1 MEDSKSKR
9 VVGAV
14 LLAAGQASR
23 MGRPKQLLRWKG
35 KPLLGHALETAL
47 HIARADAC
55 IVVGGAYLEEIE
67 AVAGGYPGV
76 QTTHNPDWATGMGS
90 SIACGVRAL
99 LASVPTLD
107 GILIMLA
114 DQPLV
119 QVPQVEALLQAWES
133 SALDFV
139 AACYEEQPGVPALFS
154 ASLFPSLLG
163 LQGQSGA
170 KALFKNPAL
179 QGVLLPMPEA
189 ACDLDTPE
197 EWEHFQQEYGA

>member
-1 MEDSKSKR
+1 M
-9 VVGAV
+9 
-14 LLAAGQASR
+14 LASGQASR

-55 IVVGGAYLEEIE
+55 IVVGGAYPEEIE

-76 QTTHNPDWATGMGS
+76 QTVRNPDWATGMGS

-170 KALFKNPAL
+170 KALFKDPAL

-197 EWEHFQQEYGA
+197 EWERFQQEYGA

>member
-55 IVVGGAYLEEIE
+55 IVVGGAYPEEIE

-139 AACYEEQPGVPALFS
+139 AACYEEQAGVPALFS

-170 KALFKNPAL
+170 KALFKDPAL

>member
-1 MEDSKSKR
+1 M
-9 VVGAV
+9 
-14 LLAAGQASR
+14 LAAGQASR

-55 IVVGGAYLEEIE
+55 IVVGGAYPEEIE

-76 QTTHNPDWATGMGS
+76 QTVRNPDWATGMGS

-170 KALFKNPAL
+170 KALFKDPAL

-197 EWEHFQQEYGA
+197 EWERFQQEHGV